1 MDEDHQV
8 SGWLHHIL
16 RRRLM
21 QFLAIAEDGIYIAL
35 AFLFALSAIA
45 VIVSFLWT
53 VRFTSYMTFI
63 ESSLDHFLIV
73 FMLIELMHTT
83 VLYLKTH
90 RFRHEPFLMVG
101 MIAGI
106 RAILILS
113 AHLTVI
119 DESTKLPYIY
129 ELVATAL
136 VVLVLAVS
144 MRITRVRPSERV
156 SDDSTR

>member
-1 MDEDHQV
+1 MQLLTICED
-8 SGWLHHIL
+8 I
-16 RRRLM
+16 
-21 QFLAIAEDGIYIAL
+21 IYITL

-45 VIVSFLWT
+45 VIAAFLWT
-53 VRFTSYMTFI
+53 VQFSSYMAFI

-83 VLYLKTH
+83 LLYLKTH

-129 ELVATAL
+129 ELAATAL
-136 VVLVLAVS
+136 VVLVLAVAL
-144 MRITRVRPSERV
+144 RITRIRSTTARSSTFERT
-156 SDDSTR
+156 ST